1 MLTEDTVNAFMII
14 EAHNAE
20 SAANMDAALAE
31 LAAMIESEL
40 GGTVTRYLTNTSS
53 PEIELG
59 E

>member
-20 SAANMDAALAE
+20 SAANMDAALDE
-31 LAAMIESEL
+31 LKSMIESDL
-40 GGTVTRYLTNTSS
+40 GGTITKHLADAQN
-53 PEIELG
+53 PEVLIE